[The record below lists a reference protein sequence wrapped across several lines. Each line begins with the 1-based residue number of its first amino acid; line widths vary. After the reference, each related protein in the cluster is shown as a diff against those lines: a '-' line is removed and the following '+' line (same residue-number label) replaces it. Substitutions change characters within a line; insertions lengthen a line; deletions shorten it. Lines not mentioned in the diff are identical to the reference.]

1 MEAIEQAFLC
11 TAWVNLNVFWFEV
24 SDQEN
29 ELTNPHHP
37 LVTAFTIDCERDREK
52 NYACG
57 LIDPVI
63 FQDTASSLSNLAASS
78 VSHLDLPRGS
88 ILCLEGRKRILA
100 AKTHLREGDRWW
112 IVRLYSD
119 SR

>member
-11 TAWVNLNVFWFEV
+11 TAQVNLNVFRFEV

-29 ELTNPHHP
+29 EVTNPLQP
-37 LVTAFTIDCERDREK
+37 LVTAFTIDCERDWEK

-57 LIDPVI
+57 VIDSVI

-78 VSHLDLPRGS
+78 VSHLDLTRGS
-88 ILCLEGRKRILA
+88 ILCLEGRKCILA
-100 AKTHLREGDRWW
+100 AKMHLCEGDRWW